1 MKKIFSLISIALL
14 LVNCTKKENTID
26 KNQASITSPNGEIK
40 VFFQLDQKGSPFY
53 RVQKNNKVVID
64 TSYLGLKFK
73 NQSDLNKNFKIS
85 TIEKTEVDQTWEQP
99 WGEER
104 KIQDHHKQLQLQ
116 LQETSKTA
124 RKLNITFKVFNDGV
138 GFRYH
143 IPEQENLKGELVITD
158 EITQFRLTNDH
169 KSWWIP
175 ADYDSYEYNY
185 SETKLSEID
194 AQKAGYAQRHDRN
207 ITNFHAVNTPITMQ
221 TEEGLMI
228 SIHEANLTDYAGMT
242 LGLTE
247 NNTLNAELV
256 PWENGDK
263 VRTKA
268 PFSSPWRSVMIN
280 EEAKDLI
287 TNYLILNLNEPN
299 KLEGSLA
306 YAQPMKYTGIW
317 WEMHLGKSTWGRKD
331 DQGNYTT
338 HGATTE
344 NAMKYINF
352 NKKHKIK
359 GLLIEGWNTGWEYWG
374 AQDTIGFF
382 DFVTPY
388 DDFDINKVVAAAKEN
403 NIEIIGHHE
412 TSGDANNYENR
423 MEKAFQFYE
432 DLGIHAI
439 KTGYAGG
446 IVPKGEFHHGQ
457 YMVRHHQKVIETAA
471 KHQLAINAH
480 EPIKATGLRRT
491 YPNFMTREGVRG
503 MEFNG
508 WSHENPPSHTAIL
521 PFTRILGGPVDYTPG
536 IFQIN
541 LAEYRKGQAI
551 QSTLA
556 NQLALYVVL
565 YSPMQMAADLPENY
579 AKYKD
584 AFQFIEAVG
593 VDWETTKVIDAKIGD
608 YVSIARK
615 QRDSDNWFVGSVTDE
630 NARELKIPFS
640 FLDKNSTYKAT
651 IYKDAKNADFEKNPS
666 AYKIEEVEI
675 NSTTVYQAK
684 LAAGGGVAI
693 AIQKI

>member
-1 MKKIFSLISIALL
+1 MRKLLSFFSIILL
-14 LVNCTKKENTID
+14 LSGCAEESKKQEQTST
-26 KNQASITSPNGEIK
+26 SITSPNGNLE
-40 VFFQLDQKGSPFY
+40 VHFQLDNNGKPFY
-53 RVQKNNKVVID
+53 LVKKNNTTVID

-73 NQSDLNKNFKIS
+73 NQSALIQNFKIAEV
-85 TIEKTEVDQTWEQP
+85 TTTEADETWEQP
-99 WGEER
+99 WGEQR
-104 KIQDHHKQLQLQ
+104 VIRDHHKQLHLH
-116 LQETSKTA
+116 LEETTDKP
-124 RKLNITFKVFNDGV
+124 RKLNIIFKVFNDGV
-138 GFRYH
+138 GFRYD
-143 IPEQENLKGELVITD
+143 IPQQEYLKGDLVISD
-158 EITQFRLTNDH
+158 EVTQFKLTNDH

-175 ADYDSYEYNY
+175 ADYDSYEYTY

-207 ITNFHAVNTPITMQ
+207 ITNFHAVNTPITME
-221 TEEGLMI
+221 TEDGFYV

-242 LGLTE
+242 LGVTE
-247 NNTLNAELV
+247 NNTLSTELV
-256 PWENGDK
+256 PWENGDI
-263 VRTKA
+263 VRTQA
-268 PFSSPWRSVMIN
+268 PFVSPWRSIMIN
-280 EEAKDLI
+280 DEAKDLV

-299 KLEGSLA
+299 KLENTS
-306 YAQPMKYTGIW
+306 YAKPMKYTGIW

-331 DQGNYTT
+331 AEGNYTT

-344 NAMKYINF
+344 NALSYIDF
-352 NKKHKIK
+352 NKKYDIE

-382 DFVTPY
+382 DFITPY
-388 DDFDINKVVAAAKEN
+388 DDFDIKKVVNTAKEN
-403 NIEIIGHHE
+403 GIEIIGHHE

-423 MEKAFQFYE
+423 LEKAYQYYE

-446 IVPKGEFHHGQ
+446 LVPKGEFHHGQ

-471 KHQLAINAH
+471 KHQLAIDAH

-508 WSHENPPSHTAIL
+508 WADENPPSHTTIL

-536 IFQIN
+536 IFQID
-541 LAEYRKGQAI
+541 LAEYRDGQAI

-556 NQLALYVVL
+556 NQLALYVIL

-579 AKYKD
+579 NKYED
-584 AFQFIEAVG
+584 AFQFIEEVA

-608 YVSIARK
+608 HITIARK

-630 NARELKIPFS
+630 EARNLEISFD
-640 FLDKNSTYKAT
+640 FLDENSTYKAR
-651 IYKDAKNADFEKNPS
+651 IYRDATDADFEKNPS
-666 AYKIEEVEI
+666 AYTIEEMEV
-675 NSTTVYQAK
+675 NSTTVYKAN
-684 LAAGGGVAI
+684 LARGGGVAI
-693 AIQKI
+693 SILKQ

>member
-1 MKKIFSLISIALL
+1 MRKLVSFFSIILL
-14 LVNCTKKENTID
+14 LSGCAEEPKQQDQTT
-26 KNQASITSPNGEIK
+26 ASITSPDGKLE
-40 VFFQLDQKGSPFY
+40 VYFQLDNNGKPFY
-53 RVQKNNKVVID
+53 LVKKNNTTVID

-73 NQSDLNKNFKIS
+73 NQPELTKNFRIS
-85 TIEKTEVDQTWEQP
+85 NVEETEINETWEQP
-99 WGEER
+99 WGEQRLIE
-104 KIQDHHKQLQLQ
+104 DHHTQLQVNLE
-116 LQETSKTA
+116 ETTEKP
-124 RKLNITFKVFNDGV
+124 RKLNIIFRVFDDGI
-138 GFRYH
+138 GFRYD
-143 IPEQENLKGELVITD
+143 IPEQEYLKGELVISD
-158 EITQFRLTNDH
+158 EITQFKLTNDH

-207 ITNFHAVNTPITMQ
+207 ITNFHAVNTPITME
-221 TEEGLMI
+221 TEKGWYV

-247 NNTLNAELV
+247 NNTFNTELV

-268 PFSSPWRSVMIN
+268 PFVSPWRSIMIN
-280 EEAKDLI
+280 EEAKDLV

-299 KLEGSLA
+299 KLENVTS
-306 YAQPMKYTGIW
+306 YAKPMKYTGIW

-331 DQGNYTT
+331 AEGKYTT

-344 NAMKYINF
+344 NAMKYIDF
-352 NKKHKIK
+352 NKKHDIK

-382 DFVTPY
+382 DFVTTY
-388 DDFDINKVVAAAKEN
+388 DDFDIKKVVNTAKEN
-403 NIEIIGHHE
+403 GIEIIGHHE

-423 MEKAFQFYE
+423 MEKAYQFYE

-446 IVPKGEFHHGQ
+446 LVPKGEFHHGQ

-471 KHQLAINAH
+471 KHQLAIDAH

-508 WSHENPPSHTAIL
+508 WADENPPSHTTIL

-536 IFQIN
+536 IFQID
-541 LAEYRKGQAI
+541 LAEYREGQAI

-579 AKYKD
+579 AKYED
-584 AFQFIEAVG
+584 AFQFIEDVA

-608 YVSIARK
+608 YITIARK
-615 QRDSDNWFVGSVTDE
+615 QRDSDNWFIGSVTDE
-630 NARELKIPFS
+630 EARNLEIPMD
-640 FLDKNSTYKAT
+640 FLEDGVSYKAT
-651 IYKDAKNADFEKNPS
+651 IYKDAEEADFEKNPS
-666 AYKIEEVEI
+666 AYIIEEVEV
-675 NSTTVYQAK
+675 NSTTIYQAQ
-684 LAAGGGVAI
+684 LAKGGGVAI
-693 AIQKI
+693 SILKQ

>member
-1 MKKIFSLISIALL
+1 MRKLVSFCSIILL
-14 LVNCTKKENTID
+14 LSGCAEEPKQQDQKT
-26 KNQASITSPNGEIK
+26 ASITSPDGKLE
-40 VFFQLDQKGSPFY
+40 VTFQLGNNGSPSY
-53 RVQKNNKVVID
+53 TVQKNNTSVID

-73 NQSDLNKNFKIS
+73 NQPELTKNFRIS
-85 TIEKTEVDQTWEQP
+85 NVEETEINETWEQP
-99 WGEER
+99 WGEQRLIE
-104 KIQDHHKQLQLQ
+104 DHHKQLQVSLE
-116 LQETSKTA
+116 ETTEKS
-124 RKLNITFKVFNDGV
+124 RKLNIIFRVFDDGV
-138 GFRYH
+138 GFRYQ
-143 IPEQENLKGELVITD
+143 IPKQENLTGNLVISD
-158 EITQFRLTNDH
+158 EITQFKLTNDH

-185 SETKLSEID
+185 SETKLSGID

-207 ITNFHAVNTPITMQ
+207 ITNFHAVNTPITMETQ
-221 TEEGLMI
+221 EGWYV

-247 NNTLNAELV
+247 NNTFNTELV

-268 PFSSPWRSVMIN
+268 PFVSPWRTLMIN
-280 EEAKDLI
+280 EEAKDLV

-299 KLEGSLA
+299 KLENVTS
-306 YAQPMKYTGIW
+306 YAKPMKYTGIW

-331 DQGNYTT
+331 AEGKFTT
-338 HGATTE
+338 HGATSE

-352 NKKHKIK
+352 NKKHNIK

-388 DDFDINKVVAAAKEN
+388 DDFDIKKVVNTAKEN
-403 NIEIIGHHE
+403 GIEIIGHHE

-423 MEKAFQFYE
+423 LEKAYQFYE

-446 IVPKGEFHHGQ
+446 LVPKGEFHHGQ

-471 KHQLAINAH
+471 KHQLAIDAH

-508 WSHENPPSHTAIL
+508 WADENPPSHTTVL

-536 IFQIN
+536 IFQID
-541 LAEYRKGQAI
+541 LAEHRDGQAI

-579 AKYKD
+579 TKYED
-584 AFQFIEAVG
+584 AFQFIKDVA
-593 VDWETTKVIDAKIGD
+593 VDWETTKVIHAKIGD
-608 YVSIARK
+608 YLTIARK
-615 QRDSDNWFVGSVTDE
+615 QRNSNNWFIGSVTDE
-630 NARELKIPFS
+630 EARNLEIPLD
-640 FLDKNSTYKAT
+640 FLDKGASYKAT
-651 IYKDAKNADFEKNPS
+651 IYKDAEDADFEKNPS
-666 AYKIEEVEI
+666 AYEIEELEV
-675 NSTTVYQAK
+675 NSTTVYQAQ
-684 LAAGGGVAI
+684 LATGGGVAI
-693 AIQKI
+693 SIEKQ

>member
-1 MKKIFSLISIALL
+1 MRKLLSFFSIILL
-14 LVNCTKKENTID
+14 LSGCAGESKKQEQTS
-26 KNQASITSPNGEIK
+26 ASITSPNGNLE
-40 VFFQLDQKGSPFY
+40 VHFQLDNNGKPFY
-53 RVQKNNKVVID
+53 LVKKNNTTVID

-73 NQSDLNKNFKIS
+73 NQSDLTQNFKIAEV
-85 TIEKTEVDQTWEQP
+85 TTTESDETWEQP
-99 WGEER
+99 WGEQR
-104 KIQDHHKQLQLQ
+104 VVRDQHKQLQLH
-116 LQETSKTA
+116 LEETTDKP
-124 RKLNITFKVFNDGV
+124 RKLNIIFKVFNDGV
-138 GFRYH
+138 GFRYD
-143 IPEQENLKGELVITD
+143 IPQQEHLKGDLVISD
-158 EITQFRLTNDH
+158 EVTQFKLTNDH

-175 ADYDSYEYNY
+175 ADYDSYEYTY

-207 ITNFHAVNTPITMQ
+207 ITNFHAVNTPITME
-221 TEEGLMI
+221 TEEGFYV

-242 LGLTE
+242 LGVTE
-247 NNTLNAELV
+247 NNTLSTELV

-263 VRTKA
+263 VRTQA
-268 PFSSPWRSVMIN
+268 PFVSPWRSIMIN
-280 EEAKDLI
+280 DEAKDLV

-299 KLEGSLA
+299 RLENTA
-306 YAQPMKYTGIW
+306 YAKPMKYTGIW

-331 DQGNYTT
+331 AEGNYTT

-344 NAMKYINF
+344 NALSYIDF
-352 NKKHKIK
+352 NKKHDIE

-382 DFVTPY
+382 DFITPY
-388 DDFDINKVVAAAKEN
+388 DDFDIKKVVETAKEN
-403 NIEIIGHHE
+403 GIEIIGHHE

-423 MEKAFQFYE
+423 LEKAYQYYE

-446 IVPKGEFHHGQ
+446 LVPKGEFHHGQ
-457 YMVRHHQKVIETAA
+457 YMVRHHQKVIESAA
-471 KHQLAINAH
+471 KHQLAIDAH

-508 WSHENPPSHTAIL
+508 WADENPPSHTTIL

-536 IFQIN
+536 IFQID
-541 LAEYRKGQAI
+541 LAEYRDGQAI

-556 NQLALYVVL
+556 NQLALYVIL

-579 AKYKD
+579 NKYED
-584 AFQFIEAVG
+584 AFQFIEEVA

-608 YVSIARK
+608 HITIARK

-630 NARELKIPFS
+630 EARNIEISFD
-640 FLDKNSTYKAT
+640 FLDENSMYKAR
-651 IYKDAKNADFEKNPS
+651 IYQDAADADFEKNPS
-666 AYKIEEVEI
+666 AYTIEEMEV
-675 NSTTVYQAK
+675 NSITVYKAN
-684 LAAGGGVAI
+684 LARGGGVAI
-693 AIQKI
+693 SILKH

>member
-1 MKKIFSLISIALL
+1 VKKLVSFISIILL
-14 LVNCTKKENTID
+14 LSGCAEEPQQQDQTK
-26 KNQASITSPNGEIK
+26 ASITSPNGNIE
-40 VFFQLDQKGSPFY
+40 VSLQLDKNGKPFY
-53 RVQKNNKVVID
+53 TVQKNNSSVID
-64 TSYLGLKFK
+64 TSYLGFKFK
-73 NQSDLNKNFKIS
+73 NQPELTKNFKIS
-85 TIEKTEVDQTWEQP
+85 KVEETELNETWEQP
-99 WGEER
+99 WGEQR
-104 KIQDHHKQLQLQ
+104 VIKDHHKQLQVSLE
-116 LQETSKTA
+116 ETTEKP
-124 RKLNITFKVFNDGV
+124 RKLNIIFRVFDDGI
-138 GFRYH
+138 GFRYD
-143 IPEQENLKGELVITD
+143 IPEQENLTGDVVISD
-158 EITQFRLTNDH
+158 EITQFKLTHDH

-207 ITNFHAVNTPITMQ
+207 ITNFHAVNTPITME
-221 TEEGLMI
+221 TEAGLYL

-242 LGLTE
+242 LGVTE
-247 NNTLNAELV
+247 HNTLNTELV

-268 PFSSPWRSVMIN
+268 PFVSPWRTIMIN
-280 EEAKDLI
+280 EEAKDLV

-299 KLEGSLA
+299 KLENVTS

-331 DQGNYTT
+331 AEGNYTT

-344 NAMKYINF
+344 NAMKYIDF
-352 NKKHKIK
+352 NKKHHIK

-382 DFVTPY
+382 DFVTTY
-388 DDFDINKVVAAAKEN
+388 DDFDIKKVVHIAKEN
-403 NIEIIGHHE
+403 GVDIIGHHE
-412 TSGDANNYENR
+412 TSGDAHNYENR

-446 IVPKGEFHHGQ
+446 LVPKGEFHHGQ

-471 KHQLAINAH
+471 KHQLAIDAH

-508 WSHENPPSHTAIL
+508 WADENPPSHTTIL
-521 PFTRILGGPVDYTPG
+521 PFTRILSGPVDYTPG
-536 IFQIN
+536 IFQID
-541 LAEYRKGQAI
+541 LAEYREGQAI

-579 AKYKD
+579 AKYED
-584 AFQFIEAVG
+584 AFRFIEDVA
-593 VDWETTKVIDAKIGD
+593 VDWETTKVIHAKIGD
-608 YVSIARK
+608 YLTIARK
-615 QRDSDNWFVGSVTDE
+615 QRDSDNWFIGSVTDE
-630 NARELKIPFS
+630 KARNLEIPMD
-640 FLDKNSTYKAT
+640 FLDQGASYKAT
-651 IYKDAKNADFEKNPS
+651 IYKDAKDADFEKNPS
-666 AYKIEEVEI
+666 AYEIEELEV
-675 NSTTVYQAK
+675 NSTSVYQAS
-684 LAAGGGVAI
+684 LARGGGVAI
-693 AIQKI
+693 SIEKQ